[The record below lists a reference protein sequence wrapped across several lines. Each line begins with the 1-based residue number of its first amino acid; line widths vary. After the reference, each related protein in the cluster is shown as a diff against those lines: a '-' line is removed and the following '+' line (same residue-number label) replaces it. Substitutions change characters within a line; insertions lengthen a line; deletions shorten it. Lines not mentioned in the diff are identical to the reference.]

1 MQNVFVAIFFK
12 YLSTFLLK
20 LQLNNKEFG
29 LRVLFYSRIQVLNA
43 LISWIYFVIL
53 YVFHW
58 GCYRNL

>member
-53 YVFHW
+53 YVFH
-58 GCYRNL
+58 